1 MDIERL
7 SEIKLGSVF
16 PQEPFGNENLQFLKN
31 NNKTLQKKK
40 LPEILL
46 QKKFSAYIFR
56 KGAILFSILDL
67 IKEHS

>member
-31 NNKTLQKKK
+31 NKTLQKKNCPK
-40 LPEILL
+40 SFYR
-46 QKKFSAYIFR
+46 KNSAYIFR